1 MITIYCEGESEV
13 QYFNMLRQ
21 KYKKGSVHADKIKF
35 KKINANGLSILERAY
50 IQERNNRRKSDEVYV
65 AFDRDKMNDNE
76 VAKCV
81 NYAEKIGYKL
91 LFSSISFEVWILMH
105 FEEVNRHYTNEQLK
119 RKLSGKDYFNTDYN
133 KFKGN
138 NYDDF
143 LYDRVADAKNNG
155 DKLLKSNNDIIKDNP
170 YTNISREIGKIFRT
184 EVF

>member
-1 MITIYCEGESEV
+1 M
-13 QYFNMLRQ
+13 
-21 KYKKGSVHADKIKF
+21 K
-35 KKINANGLSILERAY
+35 RAY
-50 IQERNNRRKSDEVYV
+50 IQERNNKRKSDEVYV
-65 AFDRDKMNDNE
+65 AFDRDKMSDNE

-81 NYAEKIGYKL
+81 NYAEKIWYKL
-91 LFSSISFEVWILMH
+91 LFSSISFEVWILLH
-105 FEEVNRHYTNEQLK
+105 FEEVNRQYTNEQLK
-119 RKLSGKDYFNTDYN
+119 RKLSGKDYFNMNYN

-170 YTNISREIGKIFRT
+170 YMNISREIGKIFRT